1 MRISTQS
8 FYEQSQKAMGSQQTN
23 LLRVQQQMG
32 AMTKILSPSDDPISA
47 TRALAVSQS
56 LALNSQYEASR
67 SMAMQSLSLEES
79 ALQSVTTVLQD
90 IKVLVIQAGNGS
102 LTDADRGA
110 IASAM
115 ESSLN
120 QLQGLANTDDG
131 NGQYLFAGFKSS
143 TPPFAKQADGSML
156 YTGDQGQRLMQ
167 VDVSRQMAATDDGR
181 SIFQTVQG
189 GAGYVTAAPMN
200 VDGTPQNQGTGV
212 FSSNAVIDPTAA
224 NFGKDFRISFPTT
237 GTYEV
242 TIAPPTVPA
251 TPPVSSGSYTQGAS
265 ITFAGLQMSIS
276 GAPAAGDSFSV
287 STAKNAGA
295 DVFGAIS
302 DIIKAVRNPIDA
314 DGTGT
319 GRANLLNALSTANRK
334 MTNAHDNVLTVRA
347 SIGSRLQ
354 ELDALN
360 TTGSNRV
367 LLDKSHL
374 SELQDLDY
382 ASAIAEFY
390 QRQTALEATQKVFV
404 KIQGLSLFNYL

>member
-1 MRISTQS
+1 MRISTAA
-8 FYEQSQKAMGSQQTN
+8 FYEQSQKSMGLQQTN

-47 TRALAVSQS
+47 TRALGVSQS
-56 LALNSQYEASR
+56 LALNNQYAASR
-67 SMAMQSLSLEES
+67 SMAAQSLSLEEG

-102 LTDADRGA
+102 LTDADRSS
-110 IASAM
+110 IASAL
-115 ESSLN
+115 ESSMN

-143 TPPFAKQADGSML
+143 NPPFVRQPDGAMV
-156 YTGDQGQRLMQ
+156 YAGDQGQRLMQ

-189 GAGYVTAAPMN
+189 GAGYISKASQDNT
-200 VDGTPQNQGTGV
+200 GTGV
-212 FSSNAVIDPTAA
+212 FSSTAVLNPTDP
-224 NFGKDFRISFPTT
+224 NYGKDFSLRFTSAS
-237 GTYEV
+237 TYEV
-242 TIAPPTVPA
+242 HTVPPGTA
-251 TPPVSSGSYTQGAS
+251 PVTAGSYTKDQAIVFGGVQLS
-265 ITFAGLQMSIS
+265 VS
-276 GAPAAGDSFSV
+276 GAPAAGDTFSV
-287 STAKNAGA
+287 ATAKNAGT

-302 DIIKAVRNPIDA
+302 DIIKTMRNPIDA
-314 DGTGT
+314 DGTGV
-319 GRANLLNALSTANRK
+319 GRAHLLNALSTANRK

-360 TTGSNRV
+360 VTGGNRV